1 MNLLHPLSEPAWF
14 TIAIMAAALVVLL
27 WGVHLYR
34 KANKLTPDL
43 PYIEIDELQR
53 LIDQRNAHCRIK
65 AEYDYRG

>member
-14 TIAIMAAALVVLL
+14 TIAIMAVALVALL
-27 WGVHLYR
+27 WGVCLYR